1 MSQSKIFP
9 VYWKEYSV
17 NTENLTFRMLGDM
30 RDKGYYPENEP
41 EHIILSLNQLHTH
54 TYAEMFVCMSGTIS
68 IKTAQNQIDMAA
80 GDLVIIP
87 VEIEHVKCSDLQEGE
102 WFSISF
108 TCVRRHARGCQNL
121 FSIYNR
127 ICTND
132 GPIIIR
138 NQPEF
143 CSTALRISEG
153 SSGKMPAMIALDL
166 MHLLTDITDL
176 YFSSSPQPRHYSSSE
191 ETDINRAAHLQ
202 HIITTQFMNNITPQS
217 VADQL
222 FVSTRQLERIMKKRY
237 GKSLRQTIIELRL
250 KAAAEMLLLPERS
263 AEEIGRTVGFTS
275 KATFYREFSKKF
287 GIPPMQYRKQNKTVP
302 L

>member
-68 IKTAQNQIDMAA
+68 IKTAQDQIDMAA

-87 VEIEHVKCSDLQEGE
+87 VKIEHVKCSDHQEGK

-143 CSTALRISEG
+143 CSTAFRISEG

-166 MHLLTDITDL
+166 MHLLTDITDI
-176 YFSSSPQPRHYSSSE
+176 YFSSSPQPRQYAFSE
-191 ETDINRAAHLQ
+191 ENDINRAAHLQ
-202 HIITTQFMNNITPQS
+202 HIITSQFMNNITPQS

-237 GKSLRQTIIELRL
+237 GKSLRQTIIDLRL
-250 KAAAEMLLLPERS
+250 KAAAEMLLFPERS

-275 KATFYREFSKKF
+275 KAAFYREFSKKF